1 MCWTASPFQLICS
14 EDDSCSVCEMMEPVH
29 STASI
34 TSKVEITITYKGQK
48 WKGKKGLVAMLDET
62 WSHSQARE

>member
-1 MCWTASPFQLICS
+1 
-14 EDDSCSVCEMMEPVH
+14 MMEPVH

-34 TSKVEITITYKGQK
+34 TSKVEITITHKGQK